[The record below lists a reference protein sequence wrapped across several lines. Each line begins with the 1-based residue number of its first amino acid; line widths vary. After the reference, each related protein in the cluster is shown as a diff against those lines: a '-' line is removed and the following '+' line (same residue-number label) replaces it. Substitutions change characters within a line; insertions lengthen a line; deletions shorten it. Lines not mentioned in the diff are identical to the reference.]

1 MSNDYYKGYAA
12 VNSKGTQ
19 LEIDGNEIEM
29 TSDISDDLGADRL
42 DMVDIAMTVE
52 DEYSIELPDE
62 ALENI
67 KRVEDLVEFIETNL
81 E

>member
-1 MSNDYYKGYAA
+1 MLFDEVKEILSA
-12 VNSKGTQ
+12 Q
-19 LEIDGNEIEM
+19 LETDVDEIEM
-29 TSDISDDLGADRL
+29 KSDLFDDLGADRL

>member
-1 MSNDYYKGYAA
+1 MLFDEVKEILSA
-12 VNSKGTQ
+12 Q
-19 LEIDGNEIEM
+19 LETDVDEIEM
-29 TSDISDDLGADRL
+29 KSDLFDDLGADRL
-42 DMVDIAMTVE
+42 DMVDIAMTIE

>member
-1 MSNDYYKGYAA
+1 MLFDEIKEILS
-12 VNSKGTQ
+12 SQ

-29 TSDISDDLGADRL
+29 TSDLSDDLGADRL